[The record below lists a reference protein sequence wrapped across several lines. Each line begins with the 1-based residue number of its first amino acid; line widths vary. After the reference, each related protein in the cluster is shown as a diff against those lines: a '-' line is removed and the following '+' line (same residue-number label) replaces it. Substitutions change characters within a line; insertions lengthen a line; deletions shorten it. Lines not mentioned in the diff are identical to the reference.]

1 MYYVVQQLGHL
12 YVVPSMTIFW
22 TSLAV
27 YVPPMSIIWYLC
39 DYHSAFVHYLDSVWK
54 DVHILE
60 GNVCIFI

>member
-1 MYYVVQQLGHL
+1 MCYVVQQLGHL

-22 TSLAV
+22 TSLV
-27 YVPPMSIIWYLC
+27 GYVPPMSIIWYLC
-39 DYHSAFVHYLDSVWK
+39 DYHSAFIHNLDSVWK